1 MKEIRYCPYCGAQIS
16 AEQKF
21 CGNCGKQKPEVPT
34 QTFEADGVTY
44 STIPESELQAPIE
57 EGQQQQATVAIE
69 QQPIEEDLPLSQSR
83 SKQIWLGICIAII
96 LFVLGEAI
104 YISVTE
110 KETEVNLSAL
120 ANSED
125 DMLDVGQDDEFISD
139 DNEQEELVAHE
150 VVINSTISEKEKERL
165 IKLEGYENMGYTVTH
180 TLLTESDLQGCSKQT
195 LKIMR
200 NWIFAKHGYKFKTT
214 EMREFFEQFPWY
226 EGRYDDVTDML
237 SDLERKNVEFI
248 KRHE

>member
-1 MKEIRYCPYCGAQIS
+1 MKEIQYCPYCGAQLS

-21 CGNCGKQKPEVPT
+21 CGNCSKQKPEVPT
-34 QTFEADGVTY
+34 LTFEAGGATY
-44 STIPESELQAPIE
+44 STIPESELQAPKE
-57 EGQQQQATVAIE
+57 EGQQLQATDVIE

-104 YISVTE
+104 YISITE

-120 ANSED
+120 TNSED
-125 DMLDVGQDDEFISD
+125 DMLDVSQDDVFMPD
-139 DNEQEELVAHE
+139 DSELNQIILEEKSGEL
-150 VVINSTISEKEKERL
+150 SEEERDRL
-165 IKLEGYENMGYTVTH
+165 IQLEGYENMGYKVTH

-200 NWIFAKHGYKFKTT
+200 NWIFAKHGYKFKTA